1 MLNNHEEEDALEEKD
16 KKLLDDFVT
25 AMNVNSKNCQFSPE
39 QHRAI
44 EAFVEDLTTA
54 YRDYG
59 AQYDFFTKCIRVFLL
74 PIFPASI
81 RCRALKELE
90 NMLHLLTTPK
100 EYEDGIEMV
109 QLLSKS
115 FVGGLPSVDNSKR
128 DGAEILDAASR
139 ILAHD
144 CISSRPL
151 EGYMRYYCIGLFVR
165 SFAFSLSTG
174 QGIETAKLR
183 LKRLNKKNI
192 QTICTTTSLFI
203 QTNGSKSALVAAVI
217 KSSSFTTSN
226 GETTE
231 TDSVEKCINYCITH
245 HLG

>member
-1 MLNNHEEEDALEEKD
+1 LEFAFIALTKSSSNF
-16 KKLLDDFVT
+16 L
-25 AMNVNSKNCQFSPE
+25 SFSPE

-74 PIFPASI
+74 PIFPPSI

-90 NMLHLLTTPK
+90 NMLHLLTISK
-100 EYEDGIEMV
+100 EYEDGNEMV

-115 FVGGLPSVDNSKR
+115 FVGGLPTVDNSKR

-144 CISSRPL
+144 CISPRPL
-151 EGYMRYYCIGLFVR
+151 EGYMRHYCIGLLVR
-165 SFAFSLSTG
+165 SFASSLSTG

-183 LKRLNKKNI
+183 LKRLNEKNV
-192 QTICTTTSLFI
+192 QTICKATSLLI

-217 KSSSFTTSN
+217 ESSSCTTSN
-226 GETTE
+226 DETTE
-231 TDSVEKCINYCITH
+231 TDSVEESINYCITR